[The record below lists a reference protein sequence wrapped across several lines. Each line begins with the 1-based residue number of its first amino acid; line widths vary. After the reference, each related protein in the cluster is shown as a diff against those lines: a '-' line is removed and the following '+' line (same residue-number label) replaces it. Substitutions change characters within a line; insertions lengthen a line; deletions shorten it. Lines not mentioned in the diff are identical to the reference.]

1 MKKKNVDALNRSLQV
16 NALFDYR
23 AASNEEF
30 SFAQGDVIAV
40 TATDVSF
47 FTVNP
52 SLSSS
57 LLKQRQSTERGS
69 DFWFLIREI
78 SRTGGGKG

>member
-1 MKKKNVDALNRSLQV
+1 MKTKLNGSLQV

-40 TATDVSF
+40 TATDVSLF

-57 LLKQRQSTERGS
+57 PVKQRQSTERGS
-69 DFWFLIREI
+69 DFWFLLREI